1 MRPGVEA
8 AASASVLSLF
18 PTQPQ
23 RSSIAT
29 AFHATPARKQ
39 RLFVLRLKRAERSV
53 KQAIRLLARR
63 HILRR
68 VRRDE
73 DSDHFRYGIDEVA
86 LPSNAE
92 ECEVRLARIDE
103 SCLIAVTREF
113 QSGAEPQVR
122 CVRRGH
128 GTHPC
133 GWHNVYHRIAR
144 VEAVMFCDSD
154 PFPES
159 HTLSQVSFSEKSS
172 FQNANAFCAL
182 GSATRR
188 ASLRLFN

>member
-1 MRPGVEA
+1 VGPGVEA

-29 AFHATPARKQ
+29 AFHAAPARKQ

-92 ECEVRLARIDE
+92 ECELRLARIDE
-103 SCLIAVTREF
+103 PSLIAVTREF

-122 CVRRGH
+122 CVCRGH

-133 GWHNVYHRIAR
+133 GWHNVSHRIAR
-144 VEAVMFCDSD
+144 VGAVTFCDSD

-159 HTLSQVSFSEKSS
+159 YTLSQVR
-172 FQNANAFCAL
+172 FQKN
-182 GSATRR
+182 
-188 ASLRLFN
+188 RLFKMPTHFAR